1 MLIDFFRLK
10 EEILSGF
17 DEIEGLLTDGVIF
30 RENLREAIKNEKLKI
45 NNNEFNLV
53 VVGQFKRG
61 KSTFVNAL
69 LGDKI
74 LPTAV
79 VPLTSIITTIRYGDN
94 LKIDV
99 FFNDGSSKEINPGE
113 LEEYATERGNPENI
127 KNVREICIYYPSD
140 YLKNGVILIDTP
152 GVGSVYQHN
161 TDVAYEFL
169 PNVDA
174 ALFLVTVDPP
184 ISSNE
189 FEFLKDVKGHA
200 VKIFFLLNKV
210 DYVSDED
217 LNEALEFTKK
227 IIEKELGY
235 EIDIYPIS
243 AKLALEGK
251 MYGDRSKLEESGLPD
266 FEMVLENFLMKEK
279 GAMLLLSGAKKG
291 LQLINEIA
299 FNLELELKALQTPV
313 EELLKKVEILQEKIN
328 KVHQEQK
335 DMNYVL
341 EGETK
346 NLFDRLN
353 EEFSKFKEG
362 KARDLEK
369 RLDKFF
375 EENKGLGSQELSKK
389 MDEYV
394 INLVIEEVDLW
405 REKQIE
411 HFEKSYKVITQRL
424 VEKSKEMVDALF
436 KTASDLFD
444 MEFRPVS
451 AIEALDPGGYFYY
464 KTERES
470 GFFLPKPANLIR
482 LLPGGMAKKII
493 LNESKKHLEQ
503 QFDRQCGR
511 VRYNLYEKLQNSFR
525 TYKNNMD
532 EYINTLIEG
541 MKKAIEKG
549 TELKAKGE
557 KEILREKERLENTKK
572 ELKKIRLKF
581 DGIVADLKDSSQRG
595 GADVGKSI
603 QG

>member
-10 EEILSGF
+10 GEILSGF

-30 RENLREAIKNEKLKI
+30 RKNLREAIKNEKLKI

-189 FEFLKDVKGHA
+189 FEFLKDVRGHA

-266 FEMVLENFLMKEK
+266 FEMVLENFLIEEK
-279 GAMLLLSGAKKG
+279 GTILLLSGAKKG
-291 LQLINEIA
+291 LQLINEMA

-313 EELLKKVEILQEKIN
+313 KELLKKVEILQEKID
-328 KVHQEQK
+328 KVRQEQK

-424 VEKSKEMVDALF
+424 AEKSKEMVDALF

-549 TELKAKGE
+549 TELKAKSE
-557 KEILREKERLENTKK
+557 NEILRERGRLEKTKIGLEK
-572 ELKKIRLKF
+572 VRLKF
-581 DGIVADLKDSSQRG
+581 EGIMTNLKNSS
-595 GADVGKSI
+595 V
-603 QG
+603 

>member
-10 EEILSGF
+10 EEILSSF

-161 TDVAYEFL
+161 TDVAYKFL

-279 GAMLLLSGAKKG
+279 GTMLLLSGAKKG

-394 INLVIEEVDLW
+394 ISLVIEEVDLW

-424 VEKSKEMVDALF
+424 AEKSKEMVDALL

-525 TYKNNMD
+525 RYKNNMD
-532 EYINTLIEG
+532 EYINALIEG

-581 DGIVADLKDSSQRG
+581 DGIVADLKDSSQR
-595 GADVGKSI
+595 
-603 QG
+603 

>member
-581 DGIVADLKDSSQRG
+581 DGIVADLKDSSQR
-595 GADVGKSI
+595 
-603 QG
+603 

>member
-424 VEKSKEMVDALF
+424 AEKSKEMVDALF

-549 TELKAKGE
+549 TELKAKSE
-557 KEILREKERLENTKK
+557 NEILRERGRLEKTKIGLEK
-572 ELKKIRLKF
+572 VRLKF
-581 DGIVADLKDSSQRG
+581 EGIMTNLKNSS
-595 GADVGKSI
+595 V
-603 QG
+603 